1 VTFSTTTVLVLA
13 RPISNRLRVEGILRW
28 AVLVSLACG
37 LPAVAQERPV
47 HWLHAGAM
55 PPGAIGSLRL
65 HRGGPL
71 LGYFQPVRIRVPQGA
86 RIALAM
92 EGSVDQWYPDELLA
106 GAAIGSVYRFSVAD
120 IPNYPNV
127 EIFPTV
133 ELIDRLYPPPGLAL
147 RYPIPIELTLEEL
160 ELAAGG
166 AFVTRVIYI
175 EDPHQALPV
184 NQNRDADQPWF
195 EAATGDDPLVAAD
208 RFGRPV
214 AILRIGG
221 RVPSATGEPGA
232 WPQGVPPLT
241 MFDPSQ
247 VPNADE
253 VIGWSAEATII
264 TDTDPAIC
272 GACGPVVDANA
283 ALVGPGDEYLCDGGD
298 FYSPAGVR
306 ADWRVEGLEQEDAI
320 AHYDTVDGRVV
331 VTPSNRVCIYAPR
344 FAAVRRVVNVMAHEQ
359 PLFVNAFLEEE
370 SPARADESQPVA
382 SSLQRHAVVV
392 NRAERPATLFR
403 QRQQA
408 GGLERLLATMDVFD
422 SLAAYA
428 NLQIIRTGE
437 VSNAERPLVERAA
450 QAAVTLTGVQAPQVV
465 FGAKAAHEMAGVRQ
479 VGIIYQTDEPHSP
492 LLRLLKLASRGH
504 ALPGEEVEFTLR
516 FDNVGDQVIGNVT
529 IVDNLSTRFEYVAET
544 AQSSVDANFVTEVND
559 GSLILRWEITNPVEP
574 GEGGVLRFRVR
585 VR

>member
-1 VTFSTTTVLVLA
+1 
-13 RPISNRLRVEGILRW
+13 
-28 AVLVSLACG
+28 
-37 LPAVAQERPV
+37 
-47 HWLHAGAM
+47 
-55 PPGAIGSLRL
+55 
-65 HRGGPL
+65 
-71 LGYFQPVRIRVPQGA
+71 VRIRAPQGA

-92 EGSVDQWYPDELLA
+92 EGSALQWYPDELLA
-106 GAAIGSVYRFSVAD
+106 GAAIGAVYRFSVTD
-120 IPNYPNV
+120 IPNLPNV

-160 ELAAGG
+160 ELAAAG

-195 EAATGDDPLVAAD
+195 EAASGDDPLVAAD

-221 RVPSATGEPGA
+221 RVPSATGEPGS
-232 WPQGVPPLT
+232 WLQGAPPLT

-247 VPNADE
+247 VPGADE
-253 VIGWSAEATII
+253 VIGWPAEATII
-264 TDTDPAIC
+264 SDTEPAIC

-283 ALVGPGDEYLCDGGD
+283 ALLGPSDEYLCDGGD
-298 FYSPAGVR
+298 FHTPAGVR
-306 ADWRVEGLEQEDAI
+306 ADWRVEGVEQEDAI

-359 PLFVNAFLEEE
+359 PLFVNALLDEE

-437 VSNAERPLVERAA
+437 VSNAERPLVERAV

-492 LLRLLKLASRGH
+492 QLRLLKLASRGH

-516 FDNVGDQVIGNVT
+516 FDNVGNQVIGNVT
-529 IVDNLSTRFEYVAET
+529 IVDNLSTRFEYVAES
-544 AQSSVDANFVTEVND
+544 AQSSVDANFVTEAND
-559 GSLILRWEITNPVEP
+559 GSLVLRWEITNAVEP